1 MIEYIDLKLARIYA
15 NKTVSEVARV
25 MKKSQSWVSQIE
37 SGTRDIKAI
46 DLQKIMQLYGLDDT
60 PLNKIKLNSKR
71 IKRK

>member
-1 MIEYIDLKLARIYA
+1 MIEYIDLKLARTYA

-46 DLQKIMQLYGLDDT
+46 D
-60 PLNKIKLNSKR
+60 
-71 IKRK
+71 